1 MGTFILFI
9 PHKLNIIY
17 VGLVL
22 LIITPVL
29 FIHMLCDLQLF
40 NEIAAH
46 ITLQDVRHFYATV
59 FLLTVF
65 KYCGYSSSNGKT

>member
-1 MGTFILFI
+1 MATSI
-9 PHKLNIIY
+9 PYKLNIIY

-40 NEIAAH
+40 NK
-46 ITLQDVRHFYATV
+46 
-59 FLLTVF
+59 LTQTTPNT
-65 KYCGYSSSNGKT
+65 Y

>member
-1 MGTFILFI
+1 MATSILFI

-17 VGLVL
+17 VDLVL

-29 FIHMLCDLQLF
+29 FIRTLFDLQLF
-40 NEIAAH
+40 NKFAAH
-46 ITLQDVRHFYATV
+46 ITLQYVRHSYAAILV
-59 FLLTVF
+59 LIIF